1 MSKEDILKSII
12 NDINILK
19 TIKNLKEKE
28 TIKAFIKYKLKYLEG
43 LIKDL

>member
-1 MSKEDILKSII
+1 MNKEDILKSII
-12 NDINILK
+12 KDIDTLQ

-28 TIKAFIKYKLKYLEG
+28 TIKAFMLYKLKYLEG